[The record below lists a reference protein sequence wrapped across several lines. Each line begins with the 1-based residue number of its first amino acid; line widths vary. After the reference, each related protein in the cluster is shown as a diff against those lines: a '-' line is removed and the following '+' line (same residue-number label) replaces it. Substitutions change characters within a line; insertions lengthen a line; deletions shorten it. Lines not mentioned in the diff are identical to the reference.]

1 MSERSSTPESFN
13 CKMPPNEI
21 DETLPTLEPF
31 VFTLDP
37 QNVEEDLEY
46 INEHNLNS
54 STFWRGVCSQY
65 HQIFLE
71 IRAEVDEAKMLEE
84 PLDIAK
90 IEQKLSNLE
99 PPQEIPHIL
108 HIITQP
114 KIPNEKKS
122 NKRSAKTL
130 IEQMYKEYQQT
141 DLAQAISRRAE
152 RASNLTFSKCLHLAD
167 LNNPRILMMHD
178 KMAVTA
184 NMRA

>member
-1 MSERSSTPESFN
+1 MLES
-13 CKMPPNEI
+13 
-21 DETLPTLEPF
+21 F

-54 STFWRGVCSQY
+54 ATFWREVCSQY
-65 HQIFLE
+65 HQTFAE
-71 IRAEVDEAKMLEE
+71 IRTEVDEAKILEE

-90 IEQKLSNLE
+90 IEQKLSNLK
-99 PPQEIPHIL
+99 PPKEIPHVL
-108 HIITQP
+108 HIIIQP

-141 DLAQAISRRAE
+141 DLAQEISH
-152 RASNLTFSKCLHLAD
+152 LTLLPSPKWNSSILYKKSQ
-167 LNNPRILMMHD
+167 NN
-178 KMAVTA
+178 
-184 NMRA
+184 